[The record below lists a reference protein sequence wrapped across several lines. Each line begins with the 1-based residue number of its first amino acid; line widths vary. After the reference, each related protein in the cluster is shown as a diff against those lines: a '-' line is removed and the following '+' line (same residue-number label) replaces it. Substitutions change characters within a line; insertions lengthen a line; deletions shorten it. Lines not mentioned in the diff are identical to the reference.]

1 MNLFYNISAIVILHI
16 PLRIIQS
23 GVIPKFSLCSD
34 GVKWFESKGRFR
46 DGSYTPVAGDI
57 IFFDWGDN
65 GTIDHVGIVESVSGG
80 TVNTIEGNRKSV
92 IV

>member
-1 MNLFYNISAIVILHI
+1 M
-16 PLRIIQS
+16 
-23 GVIPKFSLCSD
+23 
-34 GVKWFESKGRFR
+34 E
-46 DGSYTPVAGDI
+46 GDI

-65 GTIDHVGIVESVSGG
+65 GTIDHVGIVAIVESVSGG

>member
-1 MNLFYNISAIVILHI
+1 MDVVETSRNFPFV
-16 PLRIIQS
+16 RTVS
-23 GVIPKFSLCSD
+23 GD
-34 GVKWFESKGRFR
+34 
-46 DGSYTPVAGDI
+46 T
-57 IFFDWGDN
+57 IFFDWGGN